1 MRFFGDALRSPPRR
15 CPTGPRP
22 FSLPPET
29 PLNPTHLGRGLAGVL
44 LGAVAVAQSFDY
56 PTFASTAGLTLNG
69 SATGTGTAVRL
80 INAAGQRGSCW
91 RTVPVKVA
99 EGFDTTFQFQMSAAP
114 EGLAFVIHGALGG
127 ATSLGGGAWGIGYGY
142 GLDTTPITNCL
153 AIEMDAVQDGWLDD
167 TSANELSVHT
177 VGVFGN
183 SENESVSI
191 ARITPS
197 VDMSN
202 STPRSMR
209 VRFVPGVGGQLGTLA
224 IYLVDLNTPLL
235 TVPFSF
241 EAGGVQLTGGSTG
254 GLGLLNGEAWVGFTS
269 SLRTGVNAQSAE
281 VRSWS
286 WTSLQV
292 PPDCYEGNIGVGS
305 GGPYDVLTVNGGIG
319 GFFRT
324 AQLLVGDPFT
334 VAVAPPPGV
343 ASAPYLLVAGLG
355 IANGSTVTTTPW
367 GTACFPLQLPIDLG
381 SPIAPHLL
389 NVPAGV
395 GLNMPLTIQALMAP
409 DPGNPGLIGL
419 TNAVA
424 IQFSIAPAPTITN
437 LTPTSASVGAT
448 ITVTGTNFSPFATL
462 TVAGAVVTPIARTA
476 TQLTFAMPAGVPCGT
491 TFQVTNPDGASAV
504 RAFNPVP
511 TITNTL
517 TTSGPAAG
525 GTTMIVLGT
534 GFAPGMTVT
543 VNGVPATVTAA
554 NATVVTFLTPP
565 NPAGPRPVVLTT
577 PGGCTV
583 NTTFTYL

>member
-1 MRFFGDALRSPPRR
+1 M
-15 CPTGPRP
+15 
-22 FSLPPET
+22 
-29 PLNPTHLGRGLAGVL
+29 NPTHLGRGLAGVL

-91 RTVPVKVA
+91 RTVPTKVA

-114 EGLAFVIHGALGG
+114 EGLAFVIHGGLGG
-127 ATSLGGGAWGIGYGY
+127 ATTLGGGAWGIGYGY
-142 GLDTTPITNCL
+142 GLETTPITNCL

-177 VGVFGN
+177 VGVYGN
-183 SENESVSI
+183 SEIESVSI
-191 ARITPS
+191 ARITPA

-209 VRFVPGVGGQLGTLA
+209 VRFVPGVSGQLGTLT

-235 TVPFSF
+235 TIPFSF

-269 SLRTGVNAQSAE
+269 SLRTGAATQSAE
-281 VRSWS
+281 IRSWS
-286 WTSLQV
+286 WASLQV
-292 PPDCYEGNIGVGS
+292 PPDCYEGNIGAGS

-355 IANGSTVTTTPW
+355 IADASTVTTTTW
-367 GTACFPLQLPIDLG
+367 GSACFPLQLPIDLG
-381 SPIAPHLL
+381 SPIAPHMLT
-389 NVPAGV
+389 VPAGY

-419 TNAVA
+419 TNAIA
-424 IQFSIAPAPTITN
+424 IQFSLAPAPSITN
-437 LTPTSASVGAT
+437 LTPLSAPVGGT
-448 ITVTGTNFSPFATL
+448 ITVTGTNFSQYATL
-462 TVAGAVVTPIARTA
+462 TVGGAVVAPIVKTA
-476 TQLTFAMPAGVPCGT
+476 TQLTFAMPAGVPCGS
-491 TFQVTNPDGASAV
+491 TFQVTNPDGATAV

-517 TTSGPAAG
+517 VNSGPATG

-543 VNGVPATVTAA
+543 VNGLPATVTAT
-554 NATVVTFLTPP
+554 NATVVTFVTPP
-565 NPAGPRPVVLTT
+565 NPSGVRPVVLTT